1 METIAYYVQSE
12 LSRLPSE
19 NSTTQKRQNSVHRLR
34 EGTSTDIHRIP
45 YLPGPEVTYGR
56 IQFIRRR
63 CPKTVQQAHKRALH
77 RLWPLEGLWSWKK
90 CFVHAPEN
98 ATTFTS
104 HYLRDVSTCSID
116 LFSLVLLLRPRNG
129 STEQLEGY
137 GFLNLSRL

>member
-19 NSTTQKRQNSVHRLR
+19 NSTTQKRQNSVHSLR

-45 YLPGPEVTYGR
+45 YIPGPEITYGR
-56 IQFIRRR
+56 IQFSRRR

-90 CFVHAPEN
+90 CFVHALEN

-116 LFSLVLLLRPRNG
+116 LFPWSCCCGPEMVQPSSSRDM
-129 STEQLEGY
+129 